1 MDWSH
6 YAGMIRVCFCYDS
19 NSELLKGAVQ
29 KVMSHYPE
37 ISFEAYNEDLYN
49 ERKKSY
55 AVKGHFAARMTPFCG
70 VFEDDNITKGFY
82 TEAKECTEQNISEYM
97 FATYAAIRIE
107 LPDTPDEEPK
117 EFDLDTLINNYKQRS
132 HGDD

>member
-1 MDWSH
+1 
-6 YAGMIRVCFCYDS
+6 MIRVCFCYDS
-19 NSELLKGAVQ
+19 NSELLKEAVQ

-55 AVKGHFAARMTPFCG
+55 TVKNYFAARMTPFCG

-82 TEAKECTEQNISEYM
+82 SEAKECTEQNISEYM
-97 FATYAAIRIE
+97 FATYAPIHIE
-107 LPDTPDEEPK
+107 LPDNPDEEPK
-117 EFDLDTLINNYKQRS
+117 GPDLDTLINNYKRS
-132 HGDD
+132 HSND